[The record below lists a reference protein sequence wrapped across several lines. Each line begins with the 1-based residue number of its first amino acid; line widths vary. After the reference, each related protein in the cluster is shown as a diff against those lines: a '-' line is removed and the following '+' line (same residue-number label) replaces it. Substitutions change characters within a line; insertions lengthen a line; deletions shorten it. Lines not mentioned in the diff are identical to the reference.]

1 MKRKAALFLSMIL
14 VLSTIFTGCGGKG
27 DPDSEVKEN
36 MSDVEQSTETR
47 QEAGTE
53 ESVQSSDTTL
63 QEPVTIR
70 FAWWGSQARNDQTQ
84 AVVEAFEAT
93 YPWITVECEFVGW
106 ADYWDN
112 LSTQIAGGDM
122 PDILQHDYRYLETY
136 VNKGLLEPLDSY
148 VGKQINLDDVD
159 ESSLSGGKVNGQLY
173 GIPLGMNTFAVEY
186 DQTTFEKYGV
196 QIPDNSWT
204 YDDFVDICRQFKEQG
219 IYGCDLTN
227 FEDWVLY
234 YIRTKGASLYSQ
246 DGEGLGYEDDSI
258 MEELFQMRLDLVKEG
273 LLPTPDVANQ
283 ASGTED
289 SLIVRKEAAMVT
301 YWSNATAAVANATDN
316 VIKCLPMFGPNA
328 DKGTYIK
335 PSMFAAISATTKHK
349 EECAMLIDFMTNNLD
364 ANEIMMGERGVPIS
378 SAIREAL
385 KPKLSE
391 TEQAIFDLLDYSQT
405 HSSPIDKPD
414 PEGAGEVVTLL
425 QELEEQVLY
434 DQITPAQA
442 AASFRSEATD
452 ILTN

>member
-1 MKRKAALFLSMIL
+1 MKKVLAILLTGILASSLFLVGCS
-14 VLSTIFTGCGGKG
+14 STNN
-27 DPDSEVKEN
+27 KETAA
-36 MSDVEQSTETR
+36 VTE
-47 QEAGTE
+47 GTE
-53 ESVQSSDTTL
+53 NEVTQAQETEKQESQSADAE
-63 QEPVTIR
+63 QEPITIR

-84 AVVEAFEAT
+84 QVVDLFEKT

-106 ADYWDN
+106 AEYWDN

-136 VNKGLLEPLDSY
+136 VNKNLLAPLDTY
-148 VGKQINLDDVD
+148 VGSQIDLTNVD
-159 ESSLSGGKVNGQLY
+159 ESSLGGGQVNGQLY

-186 DQTTFEKYGV
+186 DETIFEEYGV
-196 QIPDNSWT
+196 EVPDNSWT
-204 YDDFVDICRQFKEQG
+204 YEDFVEVCRQFKEQG

-234 YIRTKGASLYSQ
+234 YLRTKGVSLYSQ
-246 DGEGLGYEDDSI
+246 EGTGLGYEDDSI
-258 MEELFQMRLDLVKEG
+258 LEELFQMRLDLVKEG

-289 SLIVRKEAAMVT
+289 SLIVRGQAAMVT
-301 YWSNATAAVANATDN
+301 YWSNATAAIANATEG
-316 VIKCLPMFGPNA
+316 VIKVLPMFGPDS

-335 PSMFAAISATTKHK
+335 PSMFAAISATTKYP
-349 EECAMLIDFMTNNLD
+349 EECALLIDFMTNNLE

-378 SAIREAL
+378 SVIREAL
-385 KPKLSE
+385 KPELSE
-391 TEQAIFDLLDYSQT
+391 TVQAIFDLLDYSQQ
-405 HSSPIDKPD
+405 HSAPISKPD

-434 DQITPAQA
+434 EQITPAEAAVQFREQA
-442 AASFRSEATD
+442 IT
-452 ILTN
+452 ILE